1 MGGGFPAEYFGPIC
15 TPNLALGIFIIKS
28 TCVMIFCGATGA
40 HMRRMMERGKQK
52 AHPRRADLAGEAG

>member
-1 MGGGFPAEYFGPIC
+1 MGGG
-15 TPNLALGIFIIKS
+15 LGIFIIKS

-52 AHPRRADLAGEAG
+52 AHPERADLRGKRGERVAFNIRARRE